1 MTTFGWTLFI
11 YPGKQKIYFK
21 VLSSVKRQ
29 RSRVRNSPCEQKE
42 AEYICGYVKRLLK
55 NIKNSVKEEKINL
68 FTVHF
73 VSEPVVTWPC
83 YWMTGVFLCEIF
95 SILWKAAIYLCK
107 VLNRS
112 KEGFSVASNE
122 NRYFFLLRSKHCASK
137 VNNLKNIVTSV

>member
-83 YWMTGVFLCEIF
+83 YTLALFFVKYFLYFEKQQFTYVRCLTEV
-95 SILWKAAIYLCK
+95 KR
-107 VLNRS
+107 V
-112 KEGFSVASNE
+112 SV
-122 NRYFFLLRSKHCASK
+122 
-137 VNNLKNIVTSV
+137 